1 MMNELYR
8 GQRRRRNSGRAR
20 ELLKGKRLPCYT
32 RARGDAMNPYTEIVE
47 NAKKHIKRNI
57 EKGVNPDD
65 TARAVN
71 YSLKQLN
78 RIFTMHT
85 GLTIGEYI
93 RWNKLAKA
101 LFELKYT
108 DYAIVD
114 ISLKYGYDSQ
124 EGFTRAFKDIFSI
137 NPGEYRKT
145 KHPVAAKNWRI
156 NQLIHQEAHNAS
168 DEGLYKRGNV
178 DSWII
183 MKPNRIWVSGRQN
196 TGKLHPSKFYSLPE
210 DDLTKRVFSLSD
222 TIGEGGAYFPS
233 DDYSGLSFGVEVA
246 EDYPLEL
253 LYGFITTRMP
263 QSKYVVFNYP
273 KYPMENH
280 GDAIRSTWDAQ
291 MDYDITA
298 QGLAWDMKKKPVFEN
313 DNTEMGYTI
322 WFPARDAEK

>member
-1 MMNELYR
+1 MMSKNIKKEKVLR
-8 GQRRRRNSGRAR
+8 VVLMLG
-20 ELLKGKRLPCYT
+20 
-32 RARGDAMNPYTEIVE
+32 GDAMNPYTEIVE
-47 NAKKHIKRNI
+47 YAKKHIEHNI
-57 EKGVNPDD
+57 EKGVNPDE

-78 RIFTMHT
+78 RIFTMFT

-108 DYAIVD
+108 ENPIVD

-124 EGFTRAFKDIFSI
+124 EGFTRAFKDNFSI

-145 KHPVAAKNWRI
+145 KHPVTAKNWHV
-156 NQLIHQEAHNAS
+156 NQFIHQEAHNAS

-178 DSWII
+178 DNWII
-183 MKPNRIWVSGRQN
+183 MKPNRIWVSGRKN
-196 TGKLHPSKFYSLPE
+196 TGKLHPSKFYSLPG
-210 DDLTKRVFSLSD
+210 DDLMKRVFSLSD
-222 TIGEGGAYFPS
+222 TVGGGGAYFPS

-253 LYGFITTRMP
+253 LNGFEITRVP

-273 KYPMENH
+273 KYPVENH
-280 GDAIRSTWDAQ
+280 GDAIRSTWGAQ
-291 MDYDITA
+291 KDYDITA
-298 QGLAWDMKKKPVFEN
+298 QGLTWNMDNMPVFED
-313 DNTEMGYTI
+313 DNEETGYTL
-322 WFPARDAEK
+322 WFPACDAEK